1 MAAHGAE
8 SPAGATFELTT
19 IGAGVSLGLAL
30 PPSAIASG
38 AAPLDLSSAPGAE
51 LALHQ
56 AWQLSD
62 AGALE
67 LACVHA
73 PASRWIPGLED
84 AVLGAA
90 SAMVR
95 SHAGWGSLSPG
106 EVRPVGTHLEQSFS
120 LPADGPAAAATGTG
134 RHLLGFAG
142 QPPQV
147 ILCSLVCTSSTAAM
161 AADCA
166 SVVGSV
172 TSQGLGPA
180 PPPGLLA
187 SALGFAARSPE
198 LTLGAAGLCA
208 LAAVALLLRLRPRP
222 QY

>member
-8 SPAGATFELTT
+8 SPAGATFELTAV
-19 IGAGVSLGLAL
+19 GANVGLGLEL
-30 PPSAIASG
+30 PAGAIAADVG
-38 AAPLDLSSAPGAE
+38 PLDLSSAPGAA

-56 AWQLSD
+56 AWKLAD
-62 AGALE
+62 GGGLE

-95 SHAGWGSLSPG
+95 SHTGWGSFSPG
-106 EVRPVGTHLEQSFS
+106 DVRPVGGHLEQSFS
-120 LPADGPAAAATGTG
+120 LPADGPGAAATGTG

-142 QPPQV
+142 RPPQV
-147 ILCSLVCTSSTAAM
+147 VLCSLVCTSSASAT

-166 SVVGSV
+166 QVAGSV
-172 TSQGLGPA
+172 TSHGLGAA
-180 PPPGLLA
+180 PPPGWLA
-187 SALGFAARSPE
+187 SALGWAARSPQ

-208 LAAVALLLRLRPRP
+208 LAAVALLLRFRPRP
-222 QY
+222 RY